1 MLSTYTAKNLDDALR
16 EACIKKDCRIDE
28 LTYNVLEENKGFLGI
43 GSSVK
48 IEAYC
53 LNDVKEFLFDY
64 LGNFFTN
71 ANIECSVEIFQK
83 DDSFTIMLDAENN
96 AVLIG
101 KNGKTLQAI
110 NTVVKSAVN
119 SEFKRK
125 FKILVDINNYKQ
137 ERYSKLKSMAIR
149 IAKNVSRTKVDASLD
164 PMSNDERKVIHQAL
178 ANFKHIKTESEGEGL
193 NRHLIIKYVDHKE
206 EVSE

>member
-119 SEFKRK
+119 YEFKRK

-178 ANFKHIKTESEGEGL
+178 ANFKHIKTESEGVGL
-193 NRHLIIKYVDHKE
+193 NRHLVIKYVDHKE

>member
-193 NRHLIIKYVDHKE
+193 NRHLVSKYVDHKE